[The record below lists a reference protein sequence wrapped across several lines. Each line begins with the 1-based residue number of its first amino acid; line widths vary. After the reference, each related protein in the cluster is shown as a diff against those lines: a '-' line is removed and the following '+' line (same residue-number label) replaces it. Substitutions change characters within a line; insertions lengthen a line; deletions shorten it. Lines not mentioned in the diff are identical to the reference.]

1 MGRRLNGEMK
11 LNRGTAGNTTN
22 LFVLRFPGLLYTF
35 RPMLRVYVCVRVCA
49 FNNRNCRNKPNTA
62 TRKINPLCIRLGWYF
77 RNGNKYFFISF
88 IRSDF
93 RNGWNRKCI
102 YIFFFRDGG
111 EFSINF
117 SFEKRISSNFF
128 PPDNFSLLIKI
139 ILDPLKKK
147 KVFAQIKII
156 TQVVNR
162 NLVSFC
168 SKFDLI

>member
-1 MGRRLNGEMK
+1 M
-11 LNRGTAGNTTN
+11 
-22 LFVLRFPGLLYTF
+22 Y
-35 RPMLRVYVCVRVCA
+35 
-49 FNNRNCRNKPNTA
+49 
-62 TRKINPLCIRLGWYF
+62 
-77 RNGNKYFFISF
+77 
-88 IRSDF
+88 
-93 RNGWNRKCI
+93 I
-102 YIFFFRDGG
+102 YFFFRDGG